1 MGKRAS
7 LAKKDTSPSPKAKKA
22 KADPVKD
29 AVQQLLKFFKE
40 NDAVPKNVKAIL
52 QSALE
57 PALSTPAPDRNPV
70 MQIFA
75 TAINETLTQTIN
87 AVDTKA
93 KDAEAGQAQAT
104 MQEAQSQQAATA
116 AEQKLKDAQAAVTE
130 AQEKADAADTLLD
143 TSEKALKDH
152 QKEESQLGKTKST
165 LDSEFEDLAAALATA
180 QATEAPPKKEVT
192 KLVQVLKKCEGSNKA
207 LLDAAP
213 SAIGSTEGF
222 ATMVVGEICKVL
234 STKKGECEQKIQQWD
249 AHVAN
254 MNTQGEQKTNAVA
267 AAKEQLDA
275 RQNELTAA
283 EAAQTAAQAEKKAP
297 DKARTAATQAVNTV
311 NEVAALVQK
320 CVDARALF
328 DGLYSNKGDFGTVP
342 EADAPAQEA

>member
-1 MGKRAS
+1 M
-7 LAKKDTSPSPKAKKA
+7 
-22 KADPVKD
+22 
-29 AVQQLLKFFKE
+29 
-40 NDAVPKNVKAIL
+40 
-52 QSALE
+52 
-57 PALSTPAPDRNPV
+57 
-70 MQIFA
+70 
-75 TAINETLTQTIN
+75 
-87 AVDTKA
+87 
-93 KDAEAGQAQAT
+93 
-104 MQEAQSQQAATA
+104 
-116 AEQKLKDAQAAVTE
+116 KDAQAAVTE
-130 AQEKADAADTLLD
+130 AQEKADSADTLLD
-143 TSEKALKDH
+143 TSENALKDH

-254 MNTQGEQKTNAVA
+254 MTTQGEQKTNAVA

-283 EAAQTAAQAEKKAP
+283 ETAQTAAQAEKKAS
-297 DKARTAATQAVNTV
+297 DKARTAATKAATQAVNTV

-342 EADAPAQEA
+342 EVDAPAQEA